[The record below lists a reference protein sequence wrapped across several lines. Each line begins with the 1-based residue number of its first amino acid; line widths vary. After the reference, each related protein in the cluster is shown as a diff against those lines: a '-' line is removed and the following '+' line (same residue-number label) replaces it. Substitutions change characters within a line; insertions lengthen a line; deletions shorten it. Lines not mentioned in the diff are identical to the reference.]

1 MNCSDAVFLGR
12 QQFLRAARQDLHE
25 PIARAARL
33 ALRDSRFGAALLIPQ
48 DAASN
53 GTRNASGQMRCHRK
67 RWHD

>member
-1 MNCSDAVFLGR
+1 MRFFLGGSNSCVPR
-12 QQFLRAARQDLHE
+12 GK
-25 PIARAARL
+25 ICM
-33 ALRDSRFGAALLIPQ
+33 SRSLVRRGWRCEIPGFGAALLIPQ